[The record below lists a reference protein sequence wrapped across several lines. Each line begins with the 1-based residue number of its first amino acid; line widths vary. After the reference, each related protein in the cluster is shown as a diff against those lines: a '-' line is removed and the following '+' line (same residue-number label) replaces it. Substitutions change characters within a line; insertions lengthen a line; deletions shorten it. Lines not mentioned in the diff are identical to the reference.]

1 MPGQGVEKRVFF
13 LSGLDHETIDHL
25 YANCECF
32 ILASKSRSEAFGIVL
47 LEASM
52 FGKPL
57 ITSDIRGSGMSDIN
71 RDGVTGLT
79 FQNLSSESLASKV
92 NSLLFLRLVVRN
104 LEQACK
110 TKLCSVFQ

>member
-1 MPGQGVEKRVFF
+1 M
-13 LSGLDHETIDHL
+13 
-25 YANCECF
+25 
-32 ILASKSRSEAFGIVL
+32 

-92 NSLLFLRLVVRN
+92 NSLLFSPARSEELGAAARQNFVQSFSDENLPSSINLILDTLR
-104 LEQACK
+104 K
-110 TKLCSVFQ
+110 P